1 MFLNL
6 RLTYTFIHFLYILT
20 YTKTCS
26 LEVEIKVLFIW
37 PLVAVWTWLN
47 QMNTGQKTWSLPL
60 KHQHPA
66 SCAYAIGQATNI
78 TSSKY
83 SPYAQ
88 IRVRLFPA
96 FDHFFTLNSRQN
108 YTDAERW
115 KSKAVRSTRRE
126 KHACEERDE
135 RSAWSRPTRGTPRVF
150 IFKFSEGPENRFSA
164 IQNFYFWNFLNSP
177 IRTVRLAQPQP
188 SSARASLASWT
199 ARPTRRARSVVW
211 FWSVK
216 FYQQTLLELACSL

>member
-1 MFLNL
+1 MIEVRLWKWFLSSSVMKRQCAKNMKF
-6 RLTYTFIHFLYILT
+6 T
-20 YTKTCS
+20 
-26 LEVEIKVLFIW
+26 IK
-37 PLVAVWTWLN
+37 
-47 QMNTGQKTWSLPL
+47 
-60 KHQHPA
+60 A
-66 SCAYAIGQATNI
+66 STPGIMCIRHRSGY
-78 TSSKY
+78 KY

-135 RSAWSRPTRGTPRVF
+135 RSAWPQPTRGTPRVF
-150 IFKFSEGPENRFSA
+150 IVKFSEGPENRFSA
-164 IQNFYFWNFLNSP
+164 IQNFYFWKFLNSP

-216 FYQQTLLELACSL
+216 FYQQTLFELASSL